1 MPRCR
6 YAIEYATDK
15 ESNMDGWDNF
25 LGDRIRSDQAKWTF
39 LSIVIVPIFKKLLP
53 HTWYQFKFILKIIIF
68 INTLIL

>member
-15 ESNMDGWDNF
+15 ECNMDGWDNF

-39 LSIVIVPIFKKLLP
+39 LSIVIVPIF
-53 HTWYQFKFILKIIIF
+53 
-68 INTLIL
+68 